1 MCTCLNAS
9 WLAALTPG
17 PITAPLGGAGGGA
30 AAPEVYVLGLPLLV
44 LGGVAVYCL
53 TRLLASQQREERMLA
68 TLAAERRAADQA
80 AAEFSRNQFAAE
92 QAFREQQGAN
102 EKQVRQ
108 ARALLA
114 EAVVTLQRLKQE

>member
-1 MCTCLNAS
+1 MFICLNAS
-9 WLAALTPG
+9 CLTALTPAPALLG
-17 PITAPLGGAGGGA
+17 VAGTAAV
-30 AAPEVYVLGLPLLV
+30 APEIYVLGLPLLL

-53 TRLLASQQREERMLA
+53 TRLLASQQREERLLA

-92 QAFREQQGAN
+92 QAYREQQSAS

-114 EAVVTLQRLKQE
+114 DAVVTLQRLKQE

>member
-9 WLAALTPG
+9 CLAAL
-17 PITAPLGGAGGGA
+17 APAPALLGVAGTGA
-30 AAPEVYVLGLPLLV
+30 AAPEVYVLGLPLLL

-53 TRLLASQQREERMLA
+53 TRLLASQQREERMLTA
-68 TLAAERRAADQA
+68 LAAERRAADQA
-80 AAEFSRNQFAAE
+80 AAEFSRHQFAVE
-92 QAFREQQGAN
+92 QAFREQQSAS

-114 EAVVTLQRLKQE
+114 DAVVTLQRLKQE

>member
-1 MCTCLNAS
+1 MFICLNAS
-9 WLAALTPG
+9 CLTALTPAPALLG
-17 PITAPLGGAGGGA
+17 VAGTAAV
-30 AAPEVYVLGLPLLV
+30 APEIYVLGLPLLL

-53 TRLLASQQREERMLA
+53 TRLLASQQREERLLA

-92 QAFREQQGAN
+92 QSYREQQSAS

-114 EAVVTLQRLKQE
+114 DAVVTLQRLKQE